1 MLTYARHSG
10 PLSSEGSLACHTY
23 CDNAS
28 VYMHIGHLRG
38 PVTPTPVVE
47 RSAEVCRDWVYQYP
61 SDVSVCTLMFA
72 HKGYLCAFQYL
83 FYPTN

>member
-10 PLSSEGSLACHTY
+10 PLSSEGSLACRTY
-23 CDNAS
+23 CDNVAS

-61 SDVSVCTLMFA
+61 SDVRMYINVCT
-72 HKGYLCAFQYL
+72 
-83 FYPTN
+83 